1 MIDIFYYIFDIY
13 TINALSF
20 DLLRA
25 SLKNFAQLIAGCALD
40 ERQRRW
46 FYGFLACCSCALT
59 RCFSDYRQGGPAR
72 GRGIWGAPRHK
83 KIAQGAHSSSRRRPQ
98 ARRSKPARHEG
109 EFEYSSGKLYRRGS
123 YARDSLDNAQL
134 EKNCRTP

>member
-1 MIDIFYYIFDIY
+1 MKAVQEV
-13 TINALSF
+13 TIP
-20 DLLRA
+20 
-25 SLKNFAQLIAGCALD
+25 LKNFAQLIAGCALD

-46 FYGFLACCSCALT
+46 FYGFLASEIG
-59 RCFSDYRQGGPAR
+59 YGGAAAVAR
-72 GRGIWGAPRHK
+72 SLGVSPITVKAGLQEVAGSGERPDIK